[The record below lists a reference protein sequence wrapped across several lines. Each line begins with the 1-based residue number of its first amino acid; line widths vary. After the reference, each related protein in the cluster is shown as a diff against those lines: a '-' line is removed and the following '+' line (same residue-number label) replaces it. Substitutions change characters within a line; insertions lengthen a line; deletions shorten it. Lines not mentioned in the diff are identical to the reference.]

1 MAVARRALRALRL
14 NRLYPDWKGLADH
27 ADATGRPGWPAG
39 EDWLRARVD
48 QRLAPEM
55 LERLEAQRGDATADA
70 RRAYFEGLMKARLVQ
85 DHASI
90 GLVHA
95 RDGRV
100 EVEWRLD
107 RMDLPQ
113 ARFVRWTLRVGGPA
127 SAFTVDGTQARATP
141 ELTRRIQLLSWHS
154 ALELALGLEQVP
166 GIAVHEVC
174 RGEIGPARPGPS
186 GPWLSACLSRVAEHV
201 RRVVVD
207 DPLTNQLLVPSSDSG
222 RGLSHQRKWAV
233 PAPDADAARGWLE
246 DQGSRNL
253 VYAFEV

>member
-1 MAVARRALRALRL
+1 MAVARQALRALRL
-14 NRLYPDWKGLADH
+14 NRLYPDWKTLADH
-27 ADATGRPGWPAG
+27 AAATGQPGWPKG

-55 LERLEAQRGDATADA
+55 LERLEDQRGDPTADA

-85 DHASI
+85 DHATI
-90 GLVHA
+90 GLV
-95 RDGRV
+95 RVEDDRV

-113 ARFVRWTLRVGGPA
+113 ARFVRWTLRVGGPTD
-127 SAFTVDGTQARATP
+127 AFTVDGTQAQAAP

-154 ALELALGLEQVP
+154 ALELALGLERVP
-166 GIAVHEVC
+166 GIVVHEVC
-174 RGEIGPARPGPS
+174 RGEVGPARPGPS

-207 DPLTNQLLVPSSDSG
+207 DPLSTQLLVPSSESG
-222 RGLSHQRKWAV
+222 HGLSHQRKWAV
-233 PAPDADAARGWLE
+233 PTTDANAARAWLA

-253 VYAFEV
+253 VYAFGD